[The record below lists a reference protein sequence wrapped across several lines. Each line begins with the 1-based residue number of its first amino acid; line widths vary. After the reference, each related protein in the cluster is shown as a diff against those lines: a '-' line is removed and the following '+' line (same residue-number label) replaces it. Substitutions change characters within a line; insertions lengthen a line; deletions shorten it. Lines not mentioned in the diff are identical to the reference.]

1 MPAQA
6 QRPGPSL
13 NESVDDGMDRFFG
26 WFGKNIVR
34 VIVFLIIVVIFWV
47 VALPLLQRFSGAL
60 PTVLALLFQLLFAV
74 FFMIVQ
80 FAGLMYFLG
89 RPRIYWLRPGEA
101 GFTFDD
107 YRGNP
112 EVLEVARRVVALLR
126 GIKEFKQMGGEPTR
140 GLLLYGPPGTGK
152 SYLAQCIST
161 EAGVPFGYCSS
172 AGLQS
177 MWMGMG
183 SLTIKMLYRKAK
195 KFARKYGACILFLDE
210 IDAVGQRRA
219 GQMPS
224 MGMGMMGMGGGGGII
239 NELLMQLDPPPMD
252 QTMKTRLLRRLGM
265 KKGKAERVPVLT
277 MGATNLV
284 ETLDEALLR
293 PGRFDRKLAVH
304 LPNADGRREILEYYL
319 AKVAHE
325 ALPMDTVVGDT
336 IGYTPVAIKHIINEA
351 LIQAHFAGRGA
362 ISYPDISHAIDV
374 HELGL
379 KEPIRGMAFEERRML
394 AYHEAGHAYA
404 MMRLLRRDRLAKVSI
419 IRHGGALGFAMPK
432 QLHEYHTESREDLM
446 AHIDISLASRA
457 AEELFLGTQY
467 NGVVSDF
474 AQATNIANWAI
485 RVLGMDGTFASALSV
500 GGGSDPRTQRR
511 VERMLR
517 WRYINVRKMLNE
529 HRLAVEAIAQ
539 ALLEKDELVGEEAYA
554 IVRQIEGDD
563 APLPGRPQGML
574 PQSMD
579 QIPAIAAAR
588 TNGAPSPGA
597 TGPAFGTTQAA
608 TGDDSVNPPAGS

>member
-1 MPAQA
+1 MSAQPRGA
-6 QRPGPSL
+6 PSL
-13 NESVDDGMDRFFG
+13 NQSVDEGMDRFFG
-26 WFGKNIVR
+26 WFGRNIVR
-34 VIVFLIIVVIFWV
+34 ILLFLLGVVVFWV
-47 VALPLLQRFSGAL
+47 VAVPILARFSSAL
-60 PTVLALLFQLLFAV
+60 PVVLSLLFQLLFAV

-89 RPRIYWLRPGEA
+89 RPRIYWLKPGEA
-101 GFTFDD
+101 GVTFQD

-112 EVLEVARRVVALLR
+112 EVLEVARRVVVLLK
-126 GIKEFKQMGGEPTR
+126 GVKEFKQMGGEPTR
-140 GLLLYGPPGTGK
+140 GLLLFGPPGTGK

-183 SLTIKMLYRKAK
+183 ALTIKMLYRKAK
-195 KFARKYGACILFLDE
+195 KLARKYGACILFLDE
-210 IDAVGQRRA
+210 IDAVAQRRA

-224 MGMGMMGMGGGGGII
+224 MGIGMMGMGGGGGII

-252 QTMKTRLLRRLGM
+252 QSWRSKMLRRMGL
-265 KKGKAERVPVLT
+265 KKGRAERAAVLT
-277 MGATNLV
+277 MAATNLV

-336 IGYTPVAIKHIINEA
+336 IFYTPAAIKHIINEA
-351 LIQAHFAGRGA
+351 LIQAHFDGRHA
-362 ISYPDISHAIDV
+362 IAYRDISRAIDV
-374 HELGL
+374 HEAGL

-404 MMRLLRRDRLAKVSI
+404 MMRLLRRDRLAKVTI
-419 IRHGGALGFAMPK
+419 IRHGGALGFAAPK
-432 QLHEYHTESREDLM
+432 PLHEYHTESREDLM
-446 AHIDISLASRA
+446 AHIDVSLASRA
-457 AEELFLGTQY
+457 AEEIFLGTQF

-474 AQATNIANWAI
+474 AQATSIANWAI
-485 RVLGMDGTFASALSV
+485 RVLGMDGTFSSALA
-500 GGGSDPRTQRR
+500 GANDPRTQRR

-517 WRYINVRKMLNE
+517 WRYIQVRKLLRE

-539 ALLEKDELVGEEAYA
+539 ALLEKDELIGEEAYA
-554 IVRQIEGDD
+554 IVRQIEGDA

-579 QIPAIAAAR
+579 QLSGIAAAR
-588 TNGAPSPGA
+588 TQS
-597 TGPAFGTTQAA
+597 
-608 TGDDSVNPPAGS
+608 PPAPPAYGGLSANET

>member
-1 MPAQA
+1 MSANA
-6 QRPGPSL
+6 RPGPGL
-13 NESVDDGMDRFFG
+13 NQSVDEGMDRFFG
-26 WFGKNIVR
+26 WLGRNMVR
-34 VIVFLIIVVIFWV
+34 VIIFLVAVVLFWL
-47 VALPLLQRFSGAL
+47 VAIPILARFSGAL

-101 GFTFDD
+101 GVTFQD

-112 EVLEVARRVVALLR
+112 EVLDVAKRVVVLLK
-126 GIKEFKQMGGEPTR
+126 GVKEFKQMGGEPTR

-183 SLTIKMLYRKAK
+183 SLTIKMLYRKSK
-195 KFARKYGACILFLDE
+195 KLARKYGACILFLDE
-210 IDAVGQRRA
+210 IDAIGQRRA

-224 MGMGMMGMGGGGGII
+224 MGMGMMSMGGGGGII

-252 QTMKTRLLRRLGM
+252 QSWRTRMLRRMGL
-265 KKGKAERVPVLT
+265 KKGKAERMPVLT

-304 LPNADGRREILEYYL
+304 LPNADGRKEILEYYL
-319 AKVAHE
+319 AKVSHE
-325 ALPMDTVVGDT
+325 ALPMDTIVSDT
-336 IGYTPVAIKHIINEA
+336 IYYTPAAMKHIINEA
-351 LIQAHFAGRGA
+351 LINAHFDSRNAV
-362 ISYPDISHAIDV
+362 SYRDISRAIDV

-404 MMRLLRRDRLAKVSI
+404 TMRLQRRDRLSKVSI
-419 IRHGGALGFAMPK
+419 IRHGGALGFSAHKPLM
-432 QLHEYHTESREDLM
+432 EYHTMNREDYL
-446 AHIDISLASRA
+446 ALIDVSLASRA

-474 AQATNIANWAI
+474 AQATDIANWCI
-485 RVLGMDGTFASALSV
+485 RVLGMDGTFSSSLSQA
-500 GGGSDPRTQRR
+500 GGGDPRTQRR

-539 ALLEKDELVGEEAYA
+539 ALLEKDELLGDEAYE
-554 IVRQIEGDD
+554 IVRQIEGTE
-563 APLPGRPQGML
+563 APLPGHPQGML
-574 PQSMD
+574 PQNMD
-579 QIPAIAAAR
+579 QLPALVANR
-588 TNGAPSPGA
+588 TGNGTVGAP
-597 TGPAFGTTQAA
+597 TFGGINTARSDA
-608 TGDDSVNPPAGS
+608 REDG

>member
-1 MPAQA
+1 MSAA
-6 QRPGPSL
+6 ARRGPSL
-13 NESVDDGMDRFFG
+13 DQSVDEGMDRFFG
-26 WFGKNIVR
+26 WFGRNFVR
-34 VIVFLIIVVIFWV
+34 ILILLVAIAVFWI
-47 VALPLLQRFSGAL
+47 VALPILERFSSAL

-89 RPRIYWLRPGEA
+89 RPRIYWLKPGEA
-101 GFTFDD
+101 GVSFKD

-112 EVLEVARRVVALLR
+112 EVLEVARRIVVLLK
-126 GIKEFKQMGGEPTR
+126 GVKEFKQMGGEPTR
-140 GLLLYGPPGTGK
+140 GLLLFGPPGTGK

-183 SLTIKMLYRKAK
+183 ALTIKMLYRKAK
-195 KFARKYGACILFLDE
+195 KYARKYGACILFLDE
-210 IDAVGQRRA
+210 IDAVAQRRA

-224 MGMGMMGMGGGGGII
+224 MGIGMMGMGGGGGII

-252 QTMKTRLLRRLGM
+252 QSMKQKMLRKLGFNR
-265 KKGKAERVPVLT
+265 ARPERPAVLT
-277 MGATNLV
+277 MAATNLV
-284 ETLDEALLR
+284 QTLDEALLR

-336 IGYTPVAIKHIINEA
+336 INYTPAAMKHIINEA
-351 LIQAHFAGRGA
+351 LINAHFDNREA
-362 ISYPDISHAIDV
+362 ITYHDISRALDV
-374 HELGL
+374 HEVGL

-404 MMRLLRRDRLAKVSI
+404 MMRLYRRDRLAKVSI
-419 IRHGGALGFAMPK
+419 IRHGGALGFAAPK
-432 QLHEYHTESREDLM
+432 PLHEYHTESREDIM
-446 AHIDISLASRA
+446 AHIDVSLASRA
-457 AEELFLGTQY
+457 AEELFLGTQF

-474 AQATNIANWAI
+474 ASATMIANWAI
-485 RVLGMDGTFASALSV
+485 RVLGMDGTFSSALA
-500 GGGSDPRTQRR
+500 GANDPRSQRR

-517 WRYINVRKMLNE
+517 WRYIKVRKLLSE
-529 HRLAVEAIAQ
+529 HRAAVEAIAQ
-539 ALLEKDELVGEEAYA
+539 ALLEKDELVGEEVYT
-554 IVRQIEGDD
+554 IVRQIEGED

-574 PQSMD
+574 PQSVD
-579 QIPAIAAAR
+579 QIPAIAAAS
-588 TNGAPSPGA
+588 TGASSNGRAAPSAAARAKAEPGSQSA
-597 TGPAFGTTQAA
+597 
-608 TGDDSVNPPAGS
+608 

>member
-1 MPAQA
+1 MSANAPPKQ
-6 QRPGPSL
+6 SL
-13 NESVDDGMDRFFG
+13 NQSVDESMDRFFG
-26 WFGKNIVR
+26 WLGRNIVR
-34 VIVFLIIVVIFWV
+34 VIIFFVIVALFWI
-47 VALPLLQRFSGAL
+47 VALPLLARFSSAL

-89 RPRIYWLRPGEA
+89 RPRIYWLKPGEA
-101 GFTFDD
+101 GVTFAD

-112 EVLEVARRVVALLR
+112 EVLDVAKRVVVLLK
-126 GIKEFKQMGGEPTR
+126 GVKEFKQMGGEPTR
-140 GLLLYGPPGTGK
+140 GLMLYGPPGTGK

-172 AGLQS
+172 SGLQS

-195 KFARKYGACILFLDE
+195 KLAKKYGACILFLDE
-210 IDAVGQRRA
+210 IDSIGQRRA

-224 MGMGMMGMGGGGGII
+224 MGMGMMAMGGGGGII

-252 QTMKTRLLRRLGM
+252 QTWRTRLLRRLGL
-265 KKGKAERVPVLT
+265 KKGRAERMAVLT
-277 MGATNLV
+277 MGATNLM

-304 LPNADGRREILEYYL
+304 LPNADGRQEILEYYL
-319 AKVAHE
+319 AKVSHE
-325 ALPMDTVVGDT
+325 ALPMSTIVSDT
-336 IGYTPVAIKHIINEA
+336 IYYTPAAMKHIINEA
-351 LIQAHFAGRGA
+351 LINAHFDGRNA
-362 ISYPDISHAIDV
+362 VSYRDISKAIDV

-379 KEPIRGMAFEERRML
+379 KEPIRGMEFEERRML

-404 MMRLLRRDRLAKVSI
+404 TMRLQRRDRLSKVSI
-419 IRHGGALGFAMPK
+419 IRHGGALGFSAHKP
-432 QLHEYHTESREDLM
+432 LTEYHTMNREDYL
-446 AHIDISLASRA
+446 ALIDVSLASRA

-474 AQATNIANWAI
+474 AQATNIANWCI
-485 RVLGMDGTFASALSV
+485 RVLGMDGTFSSSLSQA
-500 GGGSDPRTQRR
+500 GTSDPRTQRR

-517 WRYINVRKMLNE
+517 WRYINVRKMLNN

-539 ALLEKDELVGEEAYA
+539 ALLEKDELLGDEVYE
-554 IVRQIEGDD
+554 IVRQIEGSE
-563 APLPGRPQGML
+563 APLPGHPQGML

-579 QIPAIAAAR
+579 QLPAFAAAN
-588 TNGAPSPGA
+588 TGGAPGA
-597 TGPAFGTTQAA
+597 AAFGGANTASTKSREG
-608 TGDDSVNPPAGS
+608 GD

>member
-1 MPAQA
+1 MSAQVSNS
-6 QRPGPSL
+6 PNL
-13 NESVDDGMDRFFG
+13 NQSIDEGMDRFFG
-26 WFGKNIVR
+26 WIGRNLFR
-34 VIVFLIIVVIFWV
+34 LILIAIGLVLFWI
-47 VALPLLQRFSGAL
+47 VALPLLERFSSAL
-60 PTVLALLFQLLFAV
+60 PVVISLLFQLLFAC
-74 FFMIVQ
+74 FFMICQ

-101 GFTFDD
+101 GVTFKD

-112 EVLEVARRVVALLR
+112 EVLEVAERVVTLLK
-126 GIKEFKQMGGEPTR
+126 GVKEFKQMGGEPTR
-140 GLLLYGPPGTGK
+140 GLMLYGPPGTGK

-183 SLTIKMLYRKAK
+183 ALTIKMLYRKAK
-195 KFARKYGACILFLDE
+195 KLARKYGACILFLDE

-224 MGMGMMGMGGGGGII
+224 MGIGMMAMGGGGGII

-252 QTMKTRLLRRLGM
+252 QSLRTRIARRLGF
-265 KKGKAERVPVLT
+265 KKGRAERLPVLT
-277 MGATNLV
+277 VGATNLL
-284 ETLDEALLR
+284 ETLDPALLR

-304 LPNADGRREILEYYL
+304 LPNAEGRREILEYYL
-319 AKVAHE
+319 AKVSHE
-325 ALPMDTVVGDT
+325 ALPMDTIVSDT
-336 IGYTPVAIKHIINEA
+336 INYTPVAIKHIINEA
-351 LIQAHFAGRGA
+351 LIQAHFDGRKA
-362 ISYPDISHAIDV
+362 IRYHDVSRAIDV
-374 HELGL
+374 FELGL

-419 IRHGGALGFAMPK
+419 IRHGGALGFASPK
-432 QLHEYHTESREDLM
+432 PMLEYHTQSREDLM
-446 AHIDISLASRA
+446 NMIDVALASRA

-474 AQATNIANWAI
+474 AQATDIANWCI
-485 RVLGMDGTFASALSV
+485 RVLGMDGTFASALSQ
-500 GGGSDPRTQRR
+500 GGGGDPRTQRR

-517 WRYINVRKMLNE
+517 WRYLNVRKMLND

-539 ALLEKDELVGEEAYA
+539 ALLEKDELVGEEVYA
-554 IVRQIEGDD
+554 IVRQVEGDD
-563 APLPGRPQGML
+563 APLPGHPQGML
-574 PQSMD
+574 PQSME
-579 QIPAIAAAR
+579 QLPAYVAANA
-588 TNGAPSPGA
+588 S
-597 TGPAFGTTQAA
+597 GPAATAPGFGPSNAV
-608 TGDDSVNPPAGS
+608 DDQRPVRP